1 MIDRKLNNINIDI
14 KYPNIEN
21 FTSEKNIEILNE
33 TNDNKN
39 SNIDNNNNSNIDNN
53 KNSNIDNNNNSNID
67 NNIDN
72 DKNNKTIYNKD
83 KIKKSNTKKQPVK
96 FNTDLENIDGFSN
109 DVKNTYKDWNIETKK
124 TQVCCKNHIH
134 IKNGKNTKCTYGV
147 TNYADPKDMSPIDL
161 RIFYLNYP
169 PNMTLQDYI
178 NWLYCYIDIEDQLPY
193 NHLKNLEKLK
203 LGKELVTEEGILPP
217 PGYYFP
223 SMDAKDYFDKMY
235 NDKQEFNIA
244 APLNST
250 TGPMI
255 GYNYKDYSEF
265 ITDMNMNGVSGEI
278 RNPDIPL
285 KKNAKQLY
293 NYINPRDSNSINID
307 NEYQIYRMKNVEI

>member
-1 MIDRKLNNINIDI
+1 MKYIYIILIFIIIVIICYTFWITIINMIDKKLNNINIDI
-14 KYPNIEN
+14 KYNNIEN
-21 FTSEKNIEILNE
+21 FINNKKKELNEEKDKEIERIEEIKVVDNKVFDPNGKLINNNKKNIF
-33 TNDNKN
+33 N
-39 SNIDNNNNSNIDNN
+39 SDL
-53 KNSNIDNNNNSNID
+53 
-67 NNIDN
+67 NNI
-72 DKNNKTIYNKD
+72 
-83 KIKKSNTKKQPVK
+83 S
-96 FNTDLENIDGFSN
+96 GFS
-109 DVKNTYKDWNIETKK
+109 DEMKETYKDWTIENKK

-134 IKNGKNTKCTYGV
+134 IKNGRNTKCTYGV

-178 NWLYCYIDIEDQLPY
+178 NWLYCYIDHEEELPY

-203 LGKELVTEEGILPP
+203 IGKELIYEEGITPP

-223 SMDAKDYFDKMY
+223 TMDAKDYFDKMY
-235 NDKQEFNIA
+235 NNKQEFNIA

-250 TGPMI
+250 TGPML

-265 ITDMNMNGVSGEI
+265 VLDMNMNGASGEI
-278 RNPDIPL
+278 RNPDIGL
-285 KKNAKQLY
+285 KKNAKELY

-307 NEYQIYRMKNVEI
+307 DEYQIYRMKNIEI